1 MGFWRD
7 LSKDELLDMETARR
21 LRQLETQAKT
31 AMRHLEA
38 EYTYKDDVLHL
49 YHAGLRQDQIRFGL
63 FGRDLLITAR
73 LLNEA
78 DLTRDVLLFIADTLG
93 VKADPITG
101 EEPGRG
107 IHEFERLE
115 MRGYVTRYNAIDV
128 TPLFLVTAHEY
139 VAATHDMSLAIEVAD
154 QLTQAVRF
162 MEAHLVDGLLV
173 EDPAYASA
181 SQYALRATYWKDDRL
196 PGRVDPVYP
205 VTYALVQAQAVAA
218 FRAAA
223 ALAQVTPRIRA
234 SSKELSSLAMHARDA
249 LFQHLW
255 DSVLDVPLI
264 AKDQQGGIAGVSSD
278 MLHMLAYL
286 EPGDI
291 SKRHLLAIEQAA
303 QHLVTPYGYRT
314 YAHGHPGYDP
324 HAYHLGAIWPFEQ
337 AIIALGAMR
346 HGLCHVR
353 EVANRVI
360 DVLEVEG
367 FPELVYW
374 SGESPIESALSVPG
388 QGCDLQLWTLAVP
401 STLLALEEAG

>member
-1 MGFWRD
+1 
-7 LSKDELLDMETARR
+7 METARR

-49 YHAGLRQDQIRFGL
+49 YHAGLRQDQLRFGL

-73 LLNEA
+73 LLDEA

-115 MRGYVTRYNAIDV
+115 TRGYVTRYNAIDV

-139 VAATHDMSLAIEVAD
+139 LAATHDTSLAIELAD

-162 MEAHLVDGLLV
+162 MEAHLVDGLFV

-223 ALAQVTPRIRA
+223 ALVQIVSGIRA
-234 SSKELSSLAMHARDA
+234 SSQELSSLAVHARDA
-249 LFQHLW
+249 LFQRLW
-255 DSVLDVPLI
+255 DSVLDTPLI
-264 AKDQQGGIAGVSSD
+264 AQDQQGRIAGISSD

-286 EPGDI
+286 EPADI
-291 SKRHLLAIEQAA
+291 SKQHLLAIEQAA
-303 QHLVTPYGYRT
+303 RQLATPCGYRT
-314 YAHGHPGYDP
+314 YAHGQTDYDP

-337 AIIALGAMR
+337 AVIALGAMR
-346 HGLCHVR
+346 HSLYHVR
-353 EVANRVI
+353 DIANRVI
-360 DVLEVEG
+360 DVLETEG
-367 FPELVYW
+367 YPELVYW
-374 SGESPIESALSVPG
+374 SEDSPLKSALAVPG

-401 STLLALEEAG
+401 SALLALEESG